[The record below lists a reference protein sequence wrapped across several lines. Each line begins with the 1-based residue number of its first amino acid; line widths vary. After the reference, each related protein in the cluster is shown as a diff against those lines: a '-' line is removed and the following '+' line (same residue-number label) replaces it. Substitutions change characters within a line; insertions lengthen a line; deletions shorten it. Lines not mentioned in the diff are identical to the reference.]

1 MKRPQSGFSLIEL
14 LIVVAIILI
23 IAAIAIPSLLRAR
36 IQANEAS
43 AVASI
48 HAINTA
54 QVSYSTA
61 YPTVGF
67 AATLASL
74 GDGGTTPC
82 AGTSAASCYLD
93 SNLAS
98 GTKSG
103 YVFSYTANT
112 SATPSITYTINVDP
126 ISRGTSGQR
135 SFYSSDSNITRY
147 NPSAAATSADA
158 PLQ

>member
-1 MKRPQSGFSLIEL
+1 MKRRQAGFSLIEL

-23 IAAIAIPSLLRAR
+23 VAAIAIPNLLRAR

-54 QVSYSTA
+54 EISYFSS
-61 YPTVGF
+61 YPTIGY
-67 AATLASL
+67 AASLPHL
-74 GDGGTTPC
+74 GDGGTSPC
-82 AGTSAASCYLD
+82 PGSSTASCYLD
-93 SNLAS
+93 PSLSS

-103 YVFSYTANT
+103 YIFTYVADTT
-112 SATPSITYTINVDP
+112 TPSLHYSVNVDP
-126 ISRGTSGQR
+126 ISRGVSGQR
-135 SFYSSDSNITRY
+135 SFFSSDSNVTRA
-147 NPSAAATSADA
+147 NPLAVASSSDV

>member
-1 MKRPQSGFSLIEL
+1 
-14 LIVVAIILI
+14 
-23 IAAIAIPSLLRAR
+23 LRAR

-54 QVSYSTA
+54 EISYFASF
-61 YPTVGF
+61 PTIGY
-67 AATLASL
+67 AATLPYL
-74 GDGGTTPC
+74 GDGGSSPC
-82 AGTSAASCYLD
+82 PGSSTASCYLD
-93 SNLAS
+93 STLSS

-103 YVFSYTANT
+103 YIFTYVADTSTTPAQHYTL
-112 SATPSITYTINVDP
+112 NVDP
-126 ISRGTSGQR
+126 VTRGVSGQR
-135 SFYSSDSNITRY
+135 SFYSSDSNVTRA